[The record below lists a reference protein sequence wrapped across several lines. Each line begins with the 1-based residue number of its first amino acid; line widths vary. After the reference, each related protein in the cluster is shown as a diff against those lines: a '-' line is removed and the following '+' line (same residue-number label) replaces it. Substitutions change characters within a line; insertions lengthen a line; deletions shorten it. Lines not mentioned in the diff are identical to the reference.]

1 MKRGQFL
8 ILASHFPST
17 FRRQLVLGH
26 GAIAAQEREIR
37 GGEGPIAVEL
47 GGVGQ
52 IDRHMCGAGRG
63 RAHDDYLATVGVGRQ
78 LMVGLDGAVPIINDI
93 PNSSPNGF
101 GDRAKMFPGGGA
113 GNCTRDG
120 TT

>member
-1 MKRGQFL
+1 M

-26 GAIAAQEREIR
+26 VAATAQEREIR

-52 IDRHMCGAGRG
+52 IDRHMGGAGRG
-63 RAHDDYLATVGVGRQ
+63 RAHDGYLATAGVGRQ
-78 LMVGLDGAVPIINDI
+78 FIDTVE
-93 PNSSPNGF
+93 
-101 GDRAKMFPGGGA
+101 R
-113 GNCTRDG
+113 
-120 TT
+120 